1 MTTIQSTIQARAAQL
16 GLTAYGLAKLAGM
29 SEETVRPYLQG
40 KRDMTSKK
48 VDKLLEALGLEVKEI
63 KWEKK

>member
-1 MTTIQSTIQARAAQL
+1 MTVDHIRQAIQARAAQL
-16 GLTAYGLAKLAGM
+16 GLTAYALAKLAGM

-48 VDKLLEALGLEVKEI
+48 VDKLLEALGLEVR
-63 KWEKK
+63 EKP

>member
-1 MTTIQSTIQARAAQL
+1 MTTIQATITARAAKL
-16 GLTAYGLAKLAGM
+16 GLTAYALAKLAGM

-48 VDKLLEALGLEVKEI
+48 VDKLLEALGLEIREI
-63 KWEKK
+63 KEKQ

>member
-1 MTTIQSTIQARAAQL
+1 LTTIQATIQARAAQL
-16 GLTAYGLAKLAGM
+16 GLTAYALAKLAGM

-40 KRDMTSKK
+40 KRDMTSRK

-63 KWEKK
+63 KREKK